1 MFVVPKIRTREMIG
15 ASTNCDGGS
24 TPLTHRVKNFKYF
37 VDILFAPKFS
47 VAIDE
52 QYPCQFS
59 ALKKRGAPSL

>member
-1 MFVVPKIRTREMIG
+1 MVSKIGILEKIG
-15 ASTNCDGGS
+15 ISTNCDAGIP
-24 TPLTHRVKNFKYF
+24 PLTQKIKNFKYF

>member
-1 MFVVPKIRTREMIG
+1 MVSKIGILETVGI
-15 ASTNCDGGS
+15 STNCDGGS